1 MTPRAAAGK
10 PNAGAP
16 STRQPADKKPSTQQ
30 SEQAPKST
38 TRKSAPVKPVAA
50 KEPDVKQ
57 SASKT
62 AVSKPVT
69 SVGAPTKPVSARASV
84 KATESK
90 ATESRATE
98 SRATAV
104 KPSVKTAPKPA
115 EVKSTAAR
123 KAPEKAAVQAPAA
136 VKDVAVEKDAV
147 VKSRK
152 KPVHGMV
159 ALVASGPGDPDLLTL
174 RAAGLLAGADVIV
187 VDADAVAVAQAH
199 AAKTT
204 EIVVAVDAAGLPL
217 DQAARSALVI
227 ESARE
232 GKNTVRLIAGDP
244 VIDGTLLHE
253 AGALRKAR
261 IDFEVAPGV
270 SEVTGVPAY
279 AGFGLTG
286 GRTRQVRIVDA
297 NDTDIAWA
305 DLVSPRITAVFI
317 DGADRAVEIATR
329 LVAAGADERT
339 PIAVTRRGTTVDQR
353 TVVSTLGEISVVAK
367 AAKQAGRGLVVVGEV
382 VAQRDKLDWF
392 EVKALFGWRIL
403 IPRTQDHA
411 GSIVGL
417 LRSHGAVPIE
427 VPTISV
433 EPPRTPQQID
443 RAVHGLVSGRYE
455 WIGFTSVNA
464 VKAIR
469 EKLQEYGLDAR
480 SFAGLKVAAVGEP
493 TAAALIEFGV
503 RPDIMPQGEQT
514 TSALLDEWPPYDS
527 LTDPINRVFLPRAD
541 IATDTLVAGLGE
553 LGWEVEDVTA
563 YRTVRA
569 APPPAETREA
579 IKTGGFDAVLFTS
592 SSTVR
597 NLVGI
602 AGKPHH
608 STVVACIGPQTAK
621 AAEEHGLRV
630 DVLAET
636 STVTGLVEALSAHG
650 EALRLA
656 AIESG
661 EGTWRPSRRRATAR
675 RKAT

>member
-1 MTPRAAAGK
+1 MTTRIAG
-10 PNAGAP
+10 GRTAP
-16 STRQPADKKPSTQQ
+16 DSKASADVG
-30 SEQAPKST
+30 ST
-38 TRKSAPVKPVAA
+38 TRPSTGKAAPPASRSGRTAAA
-50 KEPDVKQ
+50 K
-57 SASKT
+57 A
-62 AVSKPVT
+62 
-69 SVGAPTKPVSARASV
+69 APPR
-84 KATESK
+84 
-90 ATESRATE
+90 
-98 SRATAV
+98 
-104 KPSVKTAPKPA
+104 PAP
-115 EVKSTAAR
+115 
-123 KAPEKAAVQAPAA
+123 APAA
-136 VKDVAVEKDAV
+136 ASARTSSRKPAPAETPAPTPTTKDVKVTTAKV
-147 VKSRK
+147 RK
-152 KPVHGMV
+152 RVANGPVS
-159 ALVASGPGDPDLLTL
+159 LVAAGPGDPDLLTL
-174 RAAGLLAGADVIV
+174 RAASLLSCADVII

-199 AAKTT
+199 AGPHTT
-204 EIVVAVDAAGLPL
+204 VTIAVDANGMPL
-217 DQAARSALVI
+217 EQADRSRLVI
-227 ESARE
+227 EAARE
-232 GKNTVRLIAGDP
+232 GKITVRLISGDP

-253 AGALRKAR
+253 AGALRKAKV
-261 IDFEVAPGV
+261 DFEVAPGV
-270 SEVTGVPAY
+270 SEITAVPAY

-297 NDTDIAWA
+297 NDTDLVWE
-305 DLVSPRITAVFI
+305 DLTSARTALVFL
-317 DGADRAVEIATR
+317 DGADRAVDIAAR
-329 LVAAGADERT
+329 LLAAGADART

-353 TVVSTLGEISVVAK
+353 TVVSTLGDIGAAAK
-367 AAKQAGRGLVVVGEV
+367 AAKQAGPGLVVVGEV
-382 VAQRDKLDWF
+382 VSQREKLDWF

-403 IPRTQDHA
+403 IPRTQDNG
-411 GSIVGL
+411 GSVSGL
-417 LRSHGAVPIE
+417 LRGHGAVPIE

-464 VKAIR
+464 VRAIR

-480 SFAGLKVAAVGEP
+480 SFAGLKVAAVGES
-493 TAAALIEFGV
+493 TAAALVEFGV
-503 RPDIMPQGEQT
+503 RPDLMPTTEQT
-514 TSALLDEWPPYDS
+514 TSALLDEWPSYDS

-541 IATDTLVAGLGE
+541 IATDTLVAGLAE

-636 STVTGLVEALSAHG
+636 STVVGLVEALAVHG
-650 EALRLA
+650 ESLRIA
-656 AIESG
+656 AAQAG

>member
-1 MTPRAAAGK
+1 MSARPSSKPPAAPTPPVK
-10 PNAGAP
+10 P
-16 STRQPADKKPSTQQ
+16 STRSNPKP
-30 SEQAPKST
+30 APKKEAAAT
-38 TRKSAPVKPVAA
+38 KAAP
-50 KEPDVKQ
+50 KEHSVKQ

-62 AVSKPVT
+62 AVAKPIASPAKGSAAKPVT
-69 SVGAPTKPVSARASV
+69 ARIAS
-84 KATESK
+84 
-90 ATESRATE
+90 
-98 SRATAV
+98 AV
-104 KPSVKTAPKPA
+104 KGVETKTQVATLA
-115 EVKSTAAR
+115 AKSATVAA
-123 KAPEKAAVQAPAA
+123 KSAT
-136 VKDVAVEKDAV
+136 VEKEPAI
-147 VKSRK
+147 KARK
-152 KPVHGMV
+152 KPVHGLV
-159 ALVASGPGDPDLLTL
+159 ALVAAGPGDPELLTL
-174 RAAGLLAGADVIV
+174 RAARLLGDADVII

-199 AAKTT
+199 AGLGAIIT
-204 EIVVAVDAAGLPL
+204 IAVDEAGLPL

-227 ESARE
+227 EAARN

-261 IDFEVAPGV
+261 IEFEVAPGV

-305 DLVSPRITAVFI
+305 DLTSARITAVFL
-317 DGADRAVEIATR
+317 DGADRAPDIAAR
-329 LVAAGADERT
+329 LLAAGADPST

-353 TVVSTLGEISVVAK
+353 TVVSTLGDIGAAAK
-367 AAKQAGRGLVVVGEV
+367 AAKQAGRGLVVVGEIV
-382 VAQRDKLDWF
+382 HQREKLDWF
-392 EVKALFGWRIL
+392 EVKALFGWRVL

-503 RPDIMPQGEQT
+503 RPDIMPTGEQT
-514 TSALLDEWPPYDS
+514 TSALLDEWPAYDS

-608 STVVACIGPQTAK
+608 TTVVACIGPQTAK

-630 DVLAET
+630 DVLADT
-636 STVTGLVEALSAHG
+636 STAIGLVEALSAHG
-650 EALRLA
+650 ESLRLA
-656 AIESG
+656 AMEAG
-661 EGTWRPSRRRATAR
+661 EGTWRPSRRRAAAR